1 VRVFAK
7 KALEFKRYEEKDGQ
21 KVVAEKVTT
30 TRLSFCDLPD
40 WVKKDQMFK
49 WASADGD
56 IEIIQGRKDERAAEL
71 DASTAPTVSTKAGSK
86 SKNTK

>member
-1 VRVFAK
+1 MRVFAK

-71 DASTAPTVSTKAGSK
+71 DAPTTSTKAGSK
-86 SKNTK
+86 AKNTK